1 MQTVFGA
8 TLAFF
13 LFLPV
18 FAILG
23 VLYCAYPRQPRG
35 VARVIADLVALVAC
49 AAISLVAMRWG
60 FALALGVAGPIWK
73 QIVATLLAYAAFLA
87 SLGLALIVR
96 AAWSRRHAR
105 TRESATP

>member
-23 VLYCAYPRQPRG
+23 VLYCAFPRTPRG
-35 VARVIADLVALVAC
+35 AVRVLTDLAALVVA
-49 AAISLVAMRWG
+49 AAISLFAMRSG
-60 FALALGVAGPIWK
+60 FSLATGVAGPIWK

-87 SLGLALIVR
+87 SMGIALALR
-96 AAWSRRHAR
+96 AAWFRRRAQAR
-105 TRESATP
+105 

>member
-18 FAILG
+18 FALLG
-23 VLYCAYPRQPRG
+23 ALYCAFPRRPRG
-35 VARVIADLVALVAC
+35 AARLAADLAALLAA
-49 AAISLVAMRWG
+49 AAISLFAMRWG

-73 QIVATLLAYAAFLA
+73 QILATLFAYAAFLA
-87 SLGLALIVR
+87 SIGVALVVR
-96 AAWSRRHAR
+96 AAWFRRRAQAR
-105 TRESATP
+105 LAS

>member
-23 VLYCAYPRQPRG
+23 ALYCAFPRQPRG
-35 VARVIADLVALVAC
+35 AARLAADLAVLVTA
-49 AAISLVAMRWG
+49 AAISLFAMRWG

-73 QIVATLLAYAAFLA
+73 QILATLFAYAAFLA
-87 SLGLALIVR
+87 SMGLALALR
-96 AAWSRRHAR
+96 AAWFRRHAPAR
-105 TRESATP
+105 

>member
-1 MQTVFGA
+1 MTAMETVFGA

-23 VLYCAYPRQPRG
+23 VLYCAFPRKPRG
-35 VARVIADLVALVAC
+35 AARLLTDLAALLLA
-49 AAISLVAMRWG
+49 AAISLFAMRWG

-73 QIVATLLAYAAFLA
+73 QILATLLAYAAFLA
-87 SLGLALIVR
+87 SMGVALVLR
-96 AAWSRRHAR
+96 AAWFRRSAR
-105 TRESATP
+105 GR

>member
-23 VLYCAYPRQPRG
+23 VLYCAFPRTPRNA
-35 VARVIADLVALVAC
+35 ARLLTDLAALAAA
-49 AAISLVAMRWG
+49 AAISLLAMRSG
-60 FALALGVAGPIWK
+60 FLLATGVAGPIWK
-73 QIVATLLAYAAFLA
+73 QILATLLAYAAFLA
-87 SLGLALIVR
+87 SMTVALVLR
-96 AAWSRRHAR
+96 AAWFRRGAR
-105 TRESATP
+105 AR

>member
-23 VLYCAYPRQPRG
+23 VLYCAYPRTPRG
-35 VARVIADLVALVAC
+35 AARWLTDLAALVAA
-49 AAISLVAMRWG
+49 AAISLAVMRWG
-60 FALALGVAGPIWK
+60 FSLATGVAGPIWK

-87 SLGLALIVR
+87 SMGVALALRTAWLRRR
-96 AAWSRRHAR
+96 AK
-105 TRESATP
+105 TR

>member
-8 TLAFF
+8 SLAFF

-23 VLYCAYPRQPRG
+23 ALYCAYPRTPRG
-35 VARVIADLVALVAC
+35 VARWLADLAALVAA
-49 AAISLVAMRWG
+49 AAISLAVMRWG
-60 FALALGVAGPIWK
+60 FSLATGVAGPIWK

-87 SLGLALIVR
+87 SLGVALILR
-96 AAWSRRHAR
+96 AAWLRRRA
-105 TRESATP
+105 SA

>member
-23 VLYCAYPRQPRG
+23 VLYCAFPRQPRG
-35 VARVIADLVALVAC
+35 AARLVADLAALVAC
-49 AAISLVAMRWG
+49 AAISLFAMKWG

-87 SLGLALIVR
+87 SLGAALALRTLWFRR
-96 AAWSRRHAR
+96 AARSR
-105 TRESATP
+105 

>member
-23 VLYCAYPRQPRG
+23 VLYCAFPRTPRG
-35 VARVIADLVALVAC
+35 AARWLADFAALIAA
-49 AAISLVAMRWG
+49 AAISLAAMRWG
-60 FALALGVAGPIWK
+60 FSLATGVAGPIWK

-87 SLGLALIVR
+87 SMGAALLLR
-96 AAWSRRHAR
+96 AAWFRRRAR
-105 TRESATP
+105 SG

>member
-23 VLYCAYPRQPRG
+23 ALYCAFPRKPRG
-35 VARVIADLVALVAC
+35 AARLLTDLAALIVA
-49 AAISLVAMRWG
+49 AAISLFAMRWG

-73 QIVATLLAYAAFLA
+73 QILATLFAYAAFLA
-87 SLGLALIVR
+87 SIGVAIALR
-96 AAWSRRHAR
+96 AAWFRRN
-105 TRESATP
+105 TRVG

>member
-23 VLYCAYPRQPRG
+23 ALYCAFPRQPRG
-35 VARVIADLVALVAC
+35 GVRWLTDLAALALA
-49 AAISLVAMRWG
+49 AAISLFSMRWG
-60 FALALGVAGPIWK
+60 FALATGVAGPIWK
-73 QIVATLLAYAAFLA
+73 QILATLLAYAAFLA
-87 SLGLALIVR
+87 SMGVALVLR
-96 AAWSRRHAR
+96 AAWFRRNAR
-105 TRESATP
+105 AP

>member
-23 VLYCAYPRQPRG
+23 VLYCAFPRAPRG
-35 VARVIADLVALVAC
+35 AMRLIADLATLLAC
-49 AAISLVAMRWG
+49 AAISLAAMRWG

-87 SLGLALIVR
+87 SLGFALIVR
-96 AAWSRRHAR
+96 RAWFRRR
-105 TRESATP
+105 TRA

>member
-23 VLYCAYPRQPRG
+23 VLYCTFPRQPRG
-35 VARVIADLVALVAC
+35 AARRVADLTALVAC
-49 AAISLVAMRWG
+49 AAISLVAMKWG
-60 FALALGVAGPIWK
+60 FGLALGVAGPIWK
-73 QIVATLLAYAAFLA
+73 QIVATLFAYAAFLA
-87 SLGLALIVR
+87 SLGLALGIR
-96 AAWSRRHAR
+96 ALWFRRR
-105 TRESATP
+105 TRA

>member
-23 VLYCAYPRQPRG
+23 ALYCMFPRTPRST
-35 VARVIADLVALVAC
+35 ARLLMDLAALIAA
-49 AAISLVAMRWG
+49 AAISLCAMRWG
-60 FALALGVAGPIWK
+60 FLLATGVAGPIWK
-73 QIVATLLAYAAFLA
+73 QILATLLAYAAFLA
-87 SLGLALIVR
+87 SIGVALALR
-96 AAWSRRHAR
+96 AAWFRRSAR
-105 TRESATP
+105 AH

>member
-1 MQTVFGA
+1 MIAMQTVFGA

-23 VLYCAYPRQPRG
+23 ALYCAFPRKPRDAARLLTDLAALI
-35 VARVIADLVALVAC
+35 VA
-49 AAISLVAMRWG
+49 AAISLFAMRWG

-73 QIVATLLAYAAFLA
+73 QILATLFAYAAFLA
-87 SLGLALIVR
+87 SIGVAIALR
-96 AAWSRRHAR
+96 AAWFRRN
-105 TRESATP
+105 TRVG

>member
-23 VLYCAYPRQPRG
+23 VLYCAFPKQPRG
-35 VARVIADLVALVAC
+35 AARLLADLAALAAC
-49 AAISLVAMRWG
+49 AAISLFAMKWG

-73 QIVATLLAYAAFLA
+73 QIVATLFAYAAFLG
-87 SLGLALIVR
+87 SLGAALTLRTLWFRRRSR
-96 AAWSRRHAR
+96 AR
-105 TRESATP
+105 

>member
-23 VLYCAYPRQPRG
+23 ALYCAFPRKPRG
-35 VARVIADLVALVAC
+35 AARLLTDLAALIVA
-49 AAISLVAMRWG
+49 AAISLFAMHWG

-73 QIVATLLAYAAFLA
+73 QILATLFAYAAFLA
-87 SLGLALIVR
+87 SIGVAIALR
-96 AAWSRRHAR
+96 AAWFRRN
-105 TRESATP
+105 TRVG